1 MIYFDNAA
9 TTRMSDVALEALNF
23 ASKECYGNPSSIY
36 KYGKKS
42 RNLLEESREIIA
54 KCIGAKSEEI
64 YFTSCGTESDN
75 WAISQARSHGYEQ
88 VITSKI
94 EHHAVLNPVEAL
106 QESGIKT
113 FFLPVDDGCI
123 VDIEFLKKVLGT
135 KKTLVSVMFQ
145 NNETGVIQPIKEIAS
160 IVHKANDGSLF
171 HTDAVQ
177 AVGHTRIDV
186 KDLGVDM
193 LSASAHKFNGPKG
206 IGFLYVKDGC
216 KISPLIKG
224 GGQERN
230 MRSGTENV
238 ASIYAMAKA
247 LEENTNELDY
257 NHHKIQVIEDKL
269 LSELKKNN
277 IAFVL
282 NTKDSARA
290 TGVINLSFVNVDGEG
305 LLHMLDLHD
314 IAVSV
319 GSACNSNDK
328 EPSYVL
334 FAMGVP
340 KEQINSAIRI
350 SIGKYNTIEDV
361 DKLVS
366 CIVKFYNITNHVN

>member
-75 WAISQARSHGYEQ
+75 WAISQARSHGCEQ

-106 QESGIKT
+106 QESGTKT

-206 IGFLYVKDGC
+206 TGFLYVKDGC
-216 KISPLIKG
+216 KISPFIKG

-238 ASIYAMAKA
+238 AGIYAMAKA

-282 NTKDSARA
+282 NAKDSARA

-305 LLHMLDLHD
+305 LLHMLDIHD

-334 FAMGVP
+334 LAMGVP

-350 SIGKYNTIEDV
+350 SIGKYSTIEDV

-366 CIVKFYNITNHVN
+366 CIVKFYNITNHVS